1 MSRPVVLFTNLFT
14 LQNKSVNINKY
25 IDIYLIWLNNI
36 INYGKLTQNDYC
48 ISFLDEV
55 TFNYLNTN
63 ILFISLA
70 AKLKNFYYILY
81 KQPVNI
87 KEGMMKRYDIEEILK
102 ITKQIENLHPHYMYL
117 DVDVIVLNDIR
128 KLFTNEEIL
137 DKTKVYLVADKR
149 FDFLDNMFFGGVVT
163 KENEELIKSKNI
175 NLPGFSSGM
184 FGWSNSESVL
194 DYFNYIK
201 IKATSIDK
209 ELYTI
214 DQPFF
219 NAAIFNFL
227 FNVTNKFNFN
237 ILDNNKIKINLLV
250 NKNTLLSESNEIVLV
265 DYCGAPGDES
275 LHWSKIFSQL
285 VLQNL
290 MT

>member
-1 MSRPVVLFTNLFT
+1 
-14 LQNKSVNINKY
+14 
-25 IDIYLIWLNNI
+25 LNNI